1 MKQKLLSLIFALN
14 VLILNVLAQE
24 RQVSGTVTSSED
36 NSPLSGVSVAVVG
49 TTIATQTDGAGE
61 YSLSVPTDAE
71 LNFSYVGFI
80 SHRASVGSQTVINV
94 SLTPDAEALDEVVVT
109 ALGVE
114 RTRKSIGYSVQQ
126 VQGDDLTQ
134 AKQADL
140 NTALA
145 GKVSGVQV
153 RSGSGA
159 AFGTSSIRIRGVN
172 TLSGGNPIYVVDGVI
187 TGPEYINNDDVENL
201 TVLKGPAA
209 TALYG
214 QRGAEGAVVITT
226 KKGKASEGFGI
237 EVNQATS
244 IENVYGL
251 PAYQNE
257 YGGGYNKNFQT
268 FNYDPSV
275 HPDYLEVMDGKKY
288 YNFSADESWGPRM
301 DGTMIAPWYSWDPTH
316 PRFGEEAPFS
326 PHPDNVKSF
335 FETGV
340 TANTNVAISKAAE
353 NYNTRV
359 SYTNLSR
366 GGVVPNSNQGKHWLG
381 ANGSVDLSDKL
392 TVTTNINFVYENRF
406 NTPIDGYSSGPQSSF
421 NQWFA
426 RNLNMDELKDYQRP
440 DGTYRSWNMISPTN
454 TSPQYWDNPYTH
466 VYKNTRENIDR
477 RFYGNVA
484 ATYQFNDNWKASA
497 IARGNF
503 YGRDVNSR
511 VASNT
516 LDQDSYAQRIEN
528 QQELN
533 FVGNVDYNTKVDD
546 FEIGA
551 AVYIENRRNQVRF
564 NDGQTEGG
572 LAVPDLYTLAASKD
586 RPTIESYFSDY
597 KVNSLYGYLTLGYR
611 DYLFLEVNGRND
623 WSSSLPV
630 DNNSYLYGGVSGS
643 FIYSEFIQNDWLSYG
658 KLRASIARVGTDT
671 DPYRILQAYTM
682 GNPYGSSPLLSVPN
696 QLANAE
702 LKPTLST
709 SYEIGTEI
717 RFFND
722 RLMFDYNYY
731 NRSAKDQILPLTVSS
746 ASGYSTVLINA
757 GQIDNWGH
765 EFSLGGTPIRNEHFT
780 WDLNANI
787 GINRNQ
793 VVSLYED
800 PENDV
805 IVNNLRVELDGTTSG
820 FGFVGAPLI
829 TVNAMAGST
838 YGMLRG
844 TGYQRHENGQPLV
857 GDDGF
862 YIPTSGDI
870 DLGSVLPDFT
880 GGLTSLFNYKGVTAG
895 FSLDFQKGGKYMSI
909 SSMFGNGS
917 GLYEETAGL
926 NQRGNPKRDPVDEGG
941 GVILDGVKEDGS
953 PNDIYVDVQ
962 QLYRDE
968 LNSGNIWEHWVYDAS
983 YVKMR
988 EISVGYTFPDKMFA
1002 STPFKKVSFTLIA
1015 QNPFLIYAENRNFDP
1030 SILEGSWFEG
1040 GQLPNTRSFGFNLR
1054 FSL

>member
-1 MKQKLLSLIFALN
+1 
-14 VLILNVLAQE
+14 
-24 RQVSGTVTSSED
+24 
-36 NSPLSGVSVAVVG
+36 
-49 TTIATQTDGAGE
+49 
-61 YSLSVPTDAE
+61 
-71 LNFSYVGFI
+71 
-80 SHRASVGSQTVINV
+80 
-94 SLTPDAEALDEVVVT
+94 
-109 ALGVE
+109 
-114 RTRKSIGYSVQQ
+114 
-126 VQGDDLTQ
+126 
-134 AKQADL
+134 
-140 NTALA
+140 
-145 GKVSGVQV
+145 
-153 RSGSGA
+153 
-159 AFGTSSIRIRGVN
+159 
-172 TLSGGNPIYVVDGVI
+172 
-187 TGPEYINNDDVENL
+187 
-201 TVLKGPAA
+201 
-209 TALYG
+209 
-214 QRGAEGAVVITT
+214 
-226 KKGKASEGFGI
+226 
-237 EVNQATS
+237 
-244 IENVYGL
+244 
-251 PAYQNE
+251 
-257 YGGGYNKNFQT
+257 NFQT
-268 FNYDPSV
+268 FNYDPSI
-275 HPDYLEVMDGKKY
+275 HPDYLSAMDGVKY

-301 DGTMIAPWYSWDPTH
+301 DGTMIAPWYAWDPTH
-316 PRFGEEAPFS
+316 PRFGEQTPFS

-340 TANTNVAISKAAE
+340 TANTNVSISKATE
-353 NYNTRV
+353 NYSTRV

-366 GGVVPNSNQGKHWLG
+366 GGIIPNSNQGKHWLG

-392 TVTTNINFVYENRF
+392 TVSTNINFVYENRF

-426 RNLNMDELKDYQRP
+426 RNLNMDDLKDYQRP

-466 VYKNTRENIDR
+466 VNKNTREDIDR

-503 YGRDVNSR
+503 YGSDVNSR

-516 LDQDSYAQRIEN
+516 LAQDSYFQRIEN

-533 FVGNVDYNTKVDD
+533 FVGSVDYNTTVDD

-551 AVYIENRRNQVRF
+551 AVYVENRRNQVRF
-564 NDGQTEGG
+564 NEGETEGG
-572 LAVPDLYTLAASKD
+572 LAVPDLYTLSASKD
-586 RPTIESYFSDY
+586 RPTLTSYFSDY

-623 WSSSLPV
+623 WSSSLPMG
-630 DNNSYLYGGVSGS
+630 NNSYLYGGVSGS

-671 DPYRILQAYTM
+671 DPYRILQAYTI

-746 ASGYSTVLINA
+746 ASGYSSVLINA

-765 EFSLGGTPIRNEHFT
+765 EFSLGGTPIRNENFT
-780 WDLNANI
+780 WSLNANI
-787 GINRNQ
+787 GINKNK

-805 IVNNLRVELDGTTSG
+805 IVNNLRVELDDTQSG

-829 TVNAMAGST
+829 TVNARTGST

-844 TGYQRHENGQPLV
+844 TGYQRHENGQRLV
-857 GDDGF
+857 GSDGF
-862 YIPTSGDI
+862 YVPTSGDV
-870 DLGSVLPDFT
+870 DLGSILPDFT

-926 NQRGNPKRDPVDEGG
+926 NDKGKPKRDPVEDDG
-941 GVILDGVKEDGS
+941 GVVLEGVKEDGS
-953 PNDIYVDVQ
+953 PNDVYVDVQ

-983 YVKMR
+983 YIKMR

-1015 QNPFLIYAENRNFDP
+1015 QNPFLIYAKNRNFDP

>member
-503 YGRDVNSR
+503 YGSDVNSR

-1015 QNPFLIYAENRNFDP
+1015 QNPFLIYAKNRNFDP

>member
-1015 QNPFLIYAENRNFDP
+1015 QNPFLIYAKNRNFDP